1 MTAEATNITDVACP
15 PTHPKDV
22 DRGYL
27 RGLKTLKIY
36 FQRIWKELYP
46 DEWQEKMEE
55 SRGYSG
61 GEGVAAAETEAETM
75 DVEDDAGEVSVG
87 QRARV
92 KTDTRVILNC
102 MRSSEMVRS
111 LASQSCD
118 ECWKS
123 RGKESCTSTR

>member
-1 MTAEATNITDVACP
+1 
-15 PTHPKDV
+15 
-22 DRGYL
+22 
-27 RGLKTLKIY
+27 
-36 FQRIWKELYP
+36 
-46 DEWQEKMEE
+46 MEE

-102 MRSSEMVRS
+102 G
-111 LASQSCD
+111 
-118 ECWKS
+118 WKS
-123 RGKESCTSTR
+123 RGKESCTSTRGNQYGVGGEQRSPFIGGYRNENVGNDPICAYSVKANA